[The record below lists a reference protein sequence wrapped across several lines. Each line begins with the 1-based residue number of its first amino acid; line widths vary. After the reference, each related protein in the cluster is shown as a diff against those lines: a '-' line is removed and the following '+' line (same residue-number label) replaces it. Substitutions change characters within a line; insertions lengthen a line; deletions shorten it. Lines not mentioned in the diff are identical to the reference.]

1 MGGSIPEMPNF
12 RGAGPRILRWGVA
25 ILVVL
30 LLLWSTTSIPTGNV
44 GVLTLFGRV
53 TGETLGEGIHLI
65 NPLKSVQKLSVQT
78 QSVKESANV
87 PSNEGL
93 ILALDTSL
101 LFRLDKSKA
110 AFVFQTV
117 GDNYAEKIV
126 EPTLR
131 AAIRAS
137 TSAHSANALY
147 TNARELVQ
155 LQIQDEL
162 TAQLSPRGVIVENV
176 LLRDVQLPA
185 MLKGSIEAKQQ
196 AEQDAL
202 RMSFILQKEKQE
214 AERIEA
220 QGIADF
226 QKIVAQGISVPNCS
240 NGKASKPP
248 KSWQPASTLRSSSS
262 AIRKTV
268 CPWSS
273 SRSSRV
279 FARQPDSVGTKL
291 SCSKSECGSEQR
303 SAEREVDQGKVI
315 RLPKLNST
323 VGNVCTPRPHA
334 LHNSSTIAAWMPIRE
349 MSADLLVRI
358 PGRVA
363 KSLRENA
370 NESVGRQDHGLRLE
384 ELRLRRSGG
393 RCLGRFLPSW

>member
-1 MGGSIPEMPNF
+1 MTTTGRGDFDLGGSLRAMPNF
-12 RGAGPRILRWGVA
+12 SGFRNRFLRMVVA
-25 ILVVL
+25 ILL
-30 LLLWSTTSIPTGNV
+30 LLLLFSSTTSIPTGNV

-53 TGETLGEGIHLI
+53 TGDVLGEGIHLI

-101 LFRLDKSKA
+101 LFRLDRNKA
-110 AFVFQTV
+110 AQVYQTV

-137 TSAHSANALY
+137 TSSHTANALY

-155 LQIQDEL
+155 QQIQDEL
-162 TAQLSPRGVIVENV
+162 TAQLSARGVIVEAV

-214 AERIEA
+214 AERKRIEA

-226 QKIVAQGISVPNCS
+226 QKIVAQGISPQLLEWKGIEATEKLALS
-240 NGKASKPP
+240 NNTKVVVIGNP
-248 KSWQPASTLRSSSS
+248 KN
-262 AIRKTV
+262 
-268 CPWSS
+268 
-273 SRSSRV
+273 
-279 FARQPDSVGTKL
+279 G
-291 SCSKSECGSEQR
+291 
-303 SAEREVDQGKVI
+303 
-315 RLPKLNST
+315 LP
-323 VGNVCTPRPHA
+323 
-334 LHNSSTIAAWMPIRE
+334 
-349 MSADLLVRI
+349 LV
-358 PGRVA
+358 
-363 KSLRENA
+363 
-370 NESVGRQDHGLRLE
+370 LE
-384 ELRLRRSGG
+384 
-393 RCLGRFLPSW
+393 PK

>member
-1 MGGSIPEMPNF
+1 MPTTTRFDLGGEGLPRINLG
-12 RGAGPRILRWGVA
+12 GAGKRILQLVIVVVVI
-25 ILVVL
+25 ILL
-30 LLLWSTTSIPTGNV
+30 MASTTSIPTGNV

-53 TGETLGEGIHLI
+53 TGETLPEGIHLV
-65 NPLKSVQKLSVQT
+65 NPLKAVQKLSIQT

-101 LFRLDKSKA
+101 LFRLDKDKA

-155 LQIQDEL
+155 QQIQDEL
-162 TAQLSPRGVIVENV
+162 TAQLAPRGVIVENV

-214 AERIEA
+214 AERKRIEA

-226 QKIVAQGISVPNCS
+226 QRIVATGISAQLLEWKGIEATEKLAASS
-240 NGKASKPP
+240 NAKVVIIGNP
-248 KSWQPASTLRSSSS
+248 KN
-262 AIRKTV
+262 
-268 CPWSS
+268 
-273 SRSSRV
+273 
-279 FARQPDSVGTKL
+279 G
-291 SCSKSECGSEQR
+291 
-303 SAEREVDQGKVI
+303 
-315 RLPKLNST
+315 LP
-323 VGNVCTPRPHA
+323 
-334 LHNSSTIAAWMPIRE
+334 
-349 MSADLLVRI
+349 LV
-358 PGRVA
+358 
-363 KSLRENA
+363 
-370 NESVGRQDHGLRLE
+370 LE
-384 ELRLRRSGG
+384 
-393 RCLGRFLPSW
+393 PK